1 MRQLRPLLLQKAD
14 HRANIDL
21 ITIIQL
27 GKPLTEFVS
36 VLDRPEHGHMY
47 ACNGILVKSHSKRRP
62 HLLAE
67 VRATV
72 ETPSKMPRCGEY
84 ATRCPQPLRGL
95 PRHRRRL
102 GSAKR
107 REGAI
112 AGREQQDQQN
122 DDDAQD
128 RNRNRVPTSGGRD
141 CHKTVQNGT
150 RRMSGTRLPSACSIR
165 RFRCSSERQVTT
177 TSANVKKARI
187 QPTGVSLRTTPVR
200 NRLVI
205 SARATRASM
214 SER

>member
-21 ITIIQL
+21 LTIIQL

-107 REGAI
+107 REGA
-112 AGREQQDQQN
+112 GTPEQLP
-122 DDDAQD
+122 AASSK
-128 RNRNRVPTSGGRD
+128 TSR
-141 CHKTVQNGT
+141 TMTT
-150 RRMSGTRLPSACSIR
+150 RRTGTATGFPPVAARLPQDGP
-165 RFRCSSERQVTT
+165 ERH
-177 TSANVKKARI
+177 AAD
-187 QPTGVSLRTTPVR
+187 VR
-200 NRLVI
+200 DTIAKRLFDQAVPLQQ
-205 SARATRASM
+205 
-214 SER
+214 